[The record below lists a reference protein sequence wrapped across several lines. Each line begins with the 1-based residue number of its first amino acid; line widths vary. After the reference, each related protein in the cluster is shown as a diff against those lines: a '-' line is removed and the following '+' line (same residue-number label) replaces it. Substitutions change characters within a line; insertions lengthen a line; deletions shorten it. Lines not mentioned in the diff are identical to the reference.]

1 MSMKKSA
8 VETSY
13 SIVLRDTL
21 KLFIFNSALFNYL
34 QTHLVVVT
42 ILITAPYNMFNFQLL
57 Q

>member
-1 MSMKKSA
+1 MKKTA
-8 VETSY
+8 VETLY
-13 SIVLRDTL
+13 FIVLRDAP